1 MTLSFADIV
10 LWETLGTGTLML
22 IGCGTV
28 ANNMLTRSGGKDTG
42 WLMCA
47 IAWTF
52 GVFAGASIAD
62 PTGGHLNPVVTISFA
77 MTGKTAWAD
86 VPAYFLGEF
95 LGGALGA
102 VGAYLV
108 YKLQFDTHEEPGNTR
123 AIFCTA
129 PTVRSY
135 GWNVVSEAIATFVLI
150 FWILHNP
157 ANNAALG
164 YAAVAFVILAI
175 GTGIGGP
182 TMWALNPARDLGPRI
197 VYALLPI
204 KGKGSRDWAY
214 SWVPIVGPTLGG
226 VVAAGLTLTIG

>member
-28 ANNMLTRSGGKDTG
+28 ANATLRHSGGRGGG

-47 IAWTF
+47 LAWTF

-62 PTGGHLNPVVTISFA
+62 PSGGHLNPVVTLGFA
-77 MTGKTAWAD
+77 ITGKTAWSD

-102 VGAYLV
+102 MAAYLV
-108 YKLQFDTHEEPGNTR
+108 YKLQFDTHDQPGETR
-123 AIFCTA
+123 AIFCTG
-129 PTVRSY
+129 PTVRHY

-157 ANNAALG
+157 TGNAALG
-164 YAAVAFVILAI
+164 YAGVAFVILAI
-175 GTGIGGP
+175 GLGIGGP

-197 VYALLPI
+197 VYSLLPI
-204 KGKGSRDWAY
+204 KGKGSSDWAY
-214 SWVPIVGPTLGG
+214 SWVPIVGPTLGATG
-226 VVAAGLTLTIG
+226 AAFLNLAIT